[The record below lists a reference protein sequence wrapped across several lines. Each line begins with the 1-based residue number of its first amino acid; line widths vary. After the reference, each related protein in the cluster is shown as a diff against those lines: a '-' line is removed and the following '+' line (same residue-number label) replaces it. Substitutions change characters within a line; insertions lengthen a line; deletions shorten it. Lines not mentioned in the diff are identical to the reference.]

1 MHYLTMNNGNKI
13 PVLGTGTNTF
23 GKKNRDFNGEINFD
37 LSELLSAISLGYQLI
52 DTAIYY
58 RNEAVIGQAVK
69 ASKLPRSEFF
79 ITTKIPEKEPF
90 SGTNDLVTS
99 YVEASLQALDLGYID
114 LYLIHFPLAT
124 NEDNVRVWRVL
135 ESYVDKG
142 VIKSIGVSN
151 FNQNQLLDLLK
162 HARIKPVLNQFLSY
176 PGKHNQPLIDFCKA
190 NHIIPE
196 AYQSIKKVTESTKQ
210 TLIEL
215 AKPYQKTWQ
224 QIVLNYQINQGMVV
238 IPKSHNPHHQSEN
251 INVFD
256 FNLTKQD
263 IETIKQIQDATLI

>member
-1 MHYLTMNNGNKI
+1 
-13 PVLGTGTNTF
+13 
-23 GKKNRDFNGEINFD
+23 
-37 LSELLSAISLGYQLI
+37 LI

-58 RNEAVIGQAVK
+58 RNEAVIGKAVK
-69 ASKLPRSEFF
+69 ASKIDRSEFF

-124 NEDNVRVWRVL
+124 NEDNVRVWRIL

-142 VIKSIGVSN
+142 FIQSIGVSN
-151 FNQNQLLDLLK
+151 FNQDQLLDLLK

-176 PGKHNQPLIDFCKA
+176 PGKHNQELIDFCKA

-196 AYQSIKKVTESTKQ
+196 AYQSIKKVSESTKQ

-238 IPKSHNPHHQSEN
+238 IPKSHNPQHQSEN

-263 IETIKQIQDATLI
+263 IETIKQIQDAPIA